1 MPFAA
6 IWMDLEIIILNEE
19 RERWVY
25 DMAYIQN
32 LEKVIQK
39 NLFKSRSR
47 LIALENKLII
57 TKGEIHER
65 GVNWEF
71 GIDNWHIHTSIFKTD
86 NQQGPTV

>member
-1 MPFAA
+1 
-6 IWMDLEIIILNEE
+6 
-19 RERWVY
+19 
-25 DMAYIQN
+25 MAYIQN

-47 LIALENKLII
+47 LIALENKLMI

-71 GIDNWHIHTSIFKTD
+71 GIDN
-86 NQQGPTV
+86 